1 MKISN
6 EQIKKLLLKLNY
18 YPKDGVKDIF
28 EKNYNGYIININ
40 FEEQKINYGNLIK
53 IGDLTTSN
61 FENSENFVV
70 LECIDR
76 ILEKGYNPEDLSLEH
91 KFPLGR
97 KEKGKLDIL
106 IFKDNKAYIMIE
118 CKTWGEEYKKE
129 QKRMLNYG
137 GQLFSYYIQDKS
149 AEYLC
154 LYTSKLINEKIEY
167 KNAIVKV
174 DKIWNELNNQKE
186 IYDYWNKNFYDN
198 GIFEEWVNCY
208 DFENKSLRRG
218 QLKELSQDDSGRIFN
233 QFAEILRHNAV
244 SDKPNAFNKILN
256 LFICGGKGS

>member
-97 KEKGKLDIL
+97 KEKGKCATDQRQRLDIHL
-106 IFKDNKAYIMIE
+106 YDRSRKFGIK
-118 CKTWGEEYKKE
+118 
-129 QKRMLNYG
+129 
-137 GQLFSYYIQDKS
+137 
-149 AEYLC
+149 LC
-154 LYTSKLINEKIEY
+154 RRNRNE
-167 KNAIVKV
+167 
-174 DKIWNELNNQKE
+174 
-186 IYDYWNKNFYDN
+186 
-198 GIFEEWVNCY
+198 
-208 DFENKSLRRG
+208 
-218 QLKELSQDDSGRIFN
+218 
-233 QFAEILRHNAV
+233 
-244 SDKPNAFNKILN
+244 
-256 LFICGGKGS
+256 